1 MGTFR
6 RHSHRSWARTLTR
19 ASALLIPI
27 ALLLSMPVS
36 TASAGSPTP
45 SLALSF
51 GPAHPQPANFWG
63 MNIEDDNETVPN
75 PVTALSQTPTTLL
88 VYPAG
93 NLTERTDY
101 STNTV
106 YEVGSHKQAIV
117 TIQDF
122 IADCKAIS
130 CTAVMGL
137 PMEINSPST
146 DAMEAKYVVDT
157 LGFHPAFFVYGNEP
171 AHWYC
176 FDISWA
182 ALAAGHRCNTGNTTI
197 PAFANETEAAIQAVT
212 AALGT
217 HTPSAMCLGGS
228 GKQGPGN
235 ETNWIHGLEANAYD
249 RVACA
254 AYAMHV
260 KPAHSGT
267 VAPTLA
273 NFYASLTGPQALP
286 ADYQNASKA
295 TDGKPLYMTEVGW
308 STRSSVFA
316 PVFTGTW
323 ATNVLESALVV
334 QAMQNRIPAMGYWAW
349 NEGGGLHAYPRDTF
363 WSIYTKLF
371 PDLRHTWMASQ
382 YHGQQGIFAE
392 ATRNGPHGSSWTLIL
407 VSTNITKSFHVSLAG
422 SGFPLSG
429 CGILDTWTSSGET
442 TRSLC
447 DLGGG
452 FTAPAQ
458 SVIMLTTK
466 G

>member
-1 MGTFR
+1 MQAYRHAAGQSWNRTF
-6 RHSHRSWARTLTR
+6 TR
-19 ASALLIPI
+19 VAALLIPV
-27 ALLLSMPVS
+27 AFLLTLPVS
-36 TASAGSPTP
+36 TASAASSASSVT
-45 SLALSF
+45 LTF
-51 GPAHPQPANFWG
+51 GPAHSQPTNFWG

-106 YEVGSHKQAIV
+106 YEVGSHKKAIV
-117 TIQDF
+117 TVQDF
-122 IADCKAIS
+122 IADCRAIS

-146 DAMEAKYVVDT
+146 DAMEAKYIVDT

-197 PAFANETEAAIQAVT
+197 PAFASETEAAIKAVT
-212 AALGT
+212 AVLGSQ
-217 HTPSAMCLGGS
+217 TPAAMCLGGS

-235 ETNWIHGLEANAYD
+235 ETNWLRGLTANAYD
-249 RVACA
+249 RAACA

-267 VAPTLA
+267 AVPTLA
-273 NFYASLTGPQALP
+273 NFYATLTGPQALP

-308 STRSSVFA
+308 ATKSSVFA

-323 ATNVLESALVV
+323 ATNVLQSALVV
-334 QAMQNRIPAMGYWAW
+334 QAMQNLVPTMGYWAW

-371 PDLRHTWMASQ
+371 PQLKHTWMASQ
-382 YHGQQGIFAE
+382 YHGQHGIFAE
-392 ATRNGPHGSSWTLIL
+392 ATRNGAHGSSWTLML
-407 VSTNITKSFHVSLAG
+407 VSTNISKSFHVSLTG

-429 CGILDTWTSSGET
+429 CGTIDIWTSSGET
-442 TRSLC
+442 SRSLC
-447 DLGGG
+447 DLGSG
-452 FTAPAQ
+452 FTAPPQ
-458 SVIMLTTK
+458 SVIMVTAQ